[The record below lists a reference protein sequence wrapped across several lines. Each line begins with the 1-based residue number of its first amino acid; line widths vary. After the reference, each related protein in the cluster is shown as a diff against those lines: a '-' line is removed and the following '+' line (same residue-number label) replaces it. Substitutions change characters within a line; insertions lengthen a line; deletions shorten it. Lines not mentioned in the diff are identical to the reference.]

1 MVVAG
6 GYQYLRGTART
17 WAHTDLPSRDVALVA
32 GR

>member
-6 GYQYLRGTART
+6 GYQYLRGT
-17 WAHTDLPSRDVALVA
+17 AHTDLPSRDVALVA